1 MSNVRVVFRKHAPGA
16 LAALIR
22 LWTRSPYSHCEIVFT
37 DGSWFSSDPTGTR
50 HTRFLVPGPAINPAD
65 YDTVAVP
72 MTDADES
79 RMREWCVGE
88 AGCAYDWLGIFFS
101 QLINFGWHTRN
112 RYFCGEV
119 CTAALQ
125 VGGLPFSL
133 QPQRYAPGDLF
144 TSITTKR
151 P

>member
-1 MSNVRVVFRKHAPGA
+1 MDFASFFAQHGPWCLLCIILIVMLYKRENRIDKEMNRRHDLLVN
-16 LAALIR
+16 AA
-22 LWTRSPYSHCEIVFT
+22 
-37 DGSWFSSDPTGTR
+37 
-50 HTRFLVPGPAINPAD
+50 AD
-65 YDTVAVP
+65 VA
-72 MTDADES
+72 
-79 RMREWCVGE
+79 RMREWCAGE
-88 AGCAYDWLGIFFS
+88 VGCAYDWLGIFFS
-101 QLINFGWHTRN
+101 QIINFGWHTRN

-144 TSITTKR
+144 VSITTKL